1 MVGSANADLV
11 VGLRRRPGP
20 GETVL
25 GDDLRLIAGGK
36 GANQAVAAARLGA
49 DVRFIGAVGADA
61 HGDLVRAGLVQAGVE
76 LSGLR
81 TVERPTGTAMITVT
95 PDAENAIVV
104 SPGANAEVGVQEIHA
119 LEESLA
125 HAAVVLTCLEIPRP
139 AVEAAAAVTRRAGVR
154 FAINLSP
161 VVELGPATLAL
172 ADPLIVNQHEAA
184 ALLGADAGRGP
195 RRMARELLDSGP
207 TSVVITTGAEGAVV
221 ACSDAALSVPARPVR
236 PVDTT
241 GAGDA
246 FAGALVSR
254 LALGVGLVEAARF
267 AVRVAAVSVTRV
279 GAQPSFPTMAELDP
293 PIEGVGA

>member
-1 MVGSANADLV
+1 M
-11 VGLRRRPGP
+11 
-20 GETVL
+20 

-49 DVRFIGAVGADA
+49 AVWFIGAVGADA
-61 HGDLVRAGLVQAGVE
+61 HGDLVRAGLIEAGVE

-81 TVERPTGTAMITVT
+81 TVERSTGTAMITVT

-104 SPGANAEVGVQEIHA
+104 SPGANAEVGGQEIHA

-139 AVEAAAAVTRRAGVR
+139 AVEAVAASTCRAGVR

-161 VVELGPATLAL
+161 VAELSPATLAL

-184 ALLGADAGRGP
+184 ALLDADPGRGP
-195 RRMARELLDSGP
+195 RWMARELLDSGP
-207 TSVVITTGAEGAVV
+207 VTVVVTSGSEGVVV
-221 ACSDAALSVPARPVR
+221 ACSDGVVSVPARPVR

-246 FAGALVSR
+246 FAGALAGR
-254 LALGVGLVEAARF
+254 LALGAGLVEAARF
-267 AVRVAAVSVTRV
+267 AVRVAAFSVTRV
-279 GAQPSFPTMAELDP
+279 GAQPSFPTLAELDSP
-293 PIEGVGA
+293 TVGV